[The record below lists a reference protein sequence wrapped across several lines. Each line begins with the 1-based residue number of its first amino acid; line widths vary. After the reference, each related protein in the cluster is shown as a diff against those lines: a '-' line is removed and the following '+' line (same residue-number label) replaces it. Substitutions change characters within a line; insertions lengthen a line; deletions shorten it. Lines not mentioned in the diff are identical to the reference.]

1 MPIVSQRA
9 FALFMDVSRE
19 TVGDWIS
26 KGAIPKQADG
36 KLDLQQCLR
45 ALVKW
50 QAARLAGRPGAAG
63 GLDLS
68 AERAK
73 LAAEQTQAAAI
84 KNAVARGDLVAV
96 RTIAEL
102 VEGEYS
108 VVRERLQTIPGKA
121 ADGLVGRTRVEI
133 EDALIDEINEALN
146 ELHDPA
152 ARPWGGGAERGVAT
166 GAADSQ
172 TAAQAVADPVGQS
185 IPPGG
190 GKDLGKSRPVED

>member
-9 FALFMDVSRE
+9 FALYLDVSRE

-26 KGAIPKQADG
+26 KGAFPKLEGG
-36 KLDLQQCLR
+36 KLDQRQCIS

-73 LAAEQTQAAAI
+73 LAAGQTQTAAI
-84 KNAVARGDLVAV
+84 KNALARGELVPVRAVADLVE
-96 RTIAEL
+96 R
-102 VEGEYS
+102 EYS

-152 ARPWGGGAERGVAT
+152 ARSWGGGTDRGVAA

-172 TAAQAVADPVGQS
+172 TAAEADADPVGQS
-185 IPPGG
+185 IPAGG
-190 GKDLGKSRPVED
+190 DKDLG